1 MSLQRASVKVR
12 DFWVLRCIL
21 ILFDARYTKRDAPG
35 GRAVSEAV
43 KKSKD
48 AQKRKIASRES
59 LAARELKAAKC

>member
-48 AQKRKIASRES
+48 AQKRKIASCEN
-59 LAARELKAAKC
+59 LTARELKTANC